1 MMRFVKYYF
10 SFYTGIKKD
19 NWLLFASILL
29 SAISSSTIVFIPLYL
44 LNNMQLDG
52 MAVGLMISS
61 IGLGSALGGYAG
73 GYFSDKYTP
82 KLVSITSL
90 LASSILLFSF
100 SLLSNLHLIAGIL
113 FLFGGVNTAF
123 LPASRLLLMADT
135 NVPGEMQHL
144 SGIRYMLVNLGFGA
158 GVYFGGLLSAMKY
171 IFPADAFL
179 LLVACFI
186 VFLLRSSQQAAS
198 SKKGNNVTV
207 KLNRAIF
214 SQIVFVGIVLFLVS
228 LAFAQIRAPYALYT
242 RDVMQ
247 LSTQQFSHLFLLNA
261 FLIIL
266 LQVPLSKLL
275 SAYKDKFILAMGSL
289 LIGLG
294 LIILIFSRTYF
305 AALISAC
312 LWTLGEIL
320 FFSNMQSYMY
330 EHMPEGYKGKSM
342 GIYQLLYS
350 SANVL
355 GPSLGMLIY
364 RIDTGYSL
372 WALCF
377 VGCALAAMIIYSRQF
392 SMISFQKNQSLST
405 AE

>member
-135 NVPGEMQHL
+135 NVPG
-144 SGIRYMLVNLGFGA
+144 
-158 GVYFGGLLSAMKY
+158 
-171 IFPADAFL
+171 
-179 LLVACFI
+179 
-186 VFLLRSSQQAAS
+186 
-198 SKKGNNVTV
+198 
-207 KLNRAIF
+207 
-214 SQIVFVGIVLFLVS
+214 
-228 LAFAQIRAPYALYT
+228 
-242 RDVMQ
+242 
-247 LSTQQFSHLFLLNA
+247 
-261 FLIIL
+261 
-266 LQVPLSKLL
+266 
-275 SAYKDKFILAMGSL
+275 
-289 LIGLG
+289 
-294 LIILIFSRTYF
+294 
-305 AALISAC
+305 
-312 LWTLGEIL
+312 
-320 FFSNMQSYMY
+320 
-330 EHMPEGYKGKSM
+330 
-342 GIYQLLYS
+342 
-350 SANVL
+350 
-355 GPSLGMLIY
+355 
-364 RIDTGYSL
+364 
-372 WALCF
+372 
-377 VGCALAAMIIYSRQF
+377 
-392 SMISFQKNQSLST
+392 
-405 AE
+405 